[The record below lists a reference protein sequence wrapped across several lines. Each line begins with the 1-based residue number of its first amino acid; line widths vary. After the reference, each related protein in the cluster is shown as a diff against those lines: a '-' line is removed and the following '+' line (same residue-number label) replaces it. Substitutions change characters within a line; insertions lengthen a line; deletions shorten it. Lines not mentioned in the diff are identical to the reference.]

1 MSYRILLVD
10 DEPDIVEIIEYN
22 LSKEGYEVAT
32 AQNGVEG
39 YQKAIEFEPHLIIL
53 DVMMPE
59 MDGFE
64 TCKKIRSNPSLS
76 DTIITFL
83 SARGEE
89 HSQMEGFDMGADDYI
104 AKPIRMNLL
113 KSRVK
118 ALLKRI
124 PEQSQADELGL
135 EIDRERYLVKY
146 KGEEI
151 VFPRKE
157 FELLALLHSKPDK
170 VFTRDEIFATVWGS
184 EVIVGGRTIDVH
196 IRKIREKLNDEL
208 ISTIK
213 GVGYK
218 LTL

>member
-22 LSKEGYEVAT
+22 LSKEGYEVIT
-32 AQNGVEG
+32 AQNGLEG

-64 TCKKIRSNPSLS
+64 TCKKIRSNASTAN
-76 DTIITFL
+76 TIIAFL

-89 HSQMEGFDMGADDYI
+89 HSQMEGFDLGADDYI
-104 AKPIRMNLL
+104 AKPIRMSLL

-124 PEQSQADELGL
+124 PEPSETDNLGL
-135 EIDRERYLVKY
+135 EIDRERYLVRY
-146 KGEEI
+146 KGEDI

-170 VFTRDEIFATVWGS
+170 VFTRDEIFSAVWGS

-196 IRKIREKLNDEL
+196 IRKIREKLNNEL